1 MAAVAA
7 SSDVFRAVADPTRRN
22 LLAMLVDSDRTVR
35 DLCEPFHMTQPAI
48 SQHLKILSQAGLV
61 TSRPAGR
68 ERYYRLNSKPL
79 EEVYVWA
86 SRFVQLKDPAGH
98 LWRMV
103 ARPDPHRAKRSD

>member
-1 MAAVAA
+1 
-7 SSDVFRAVADPTRRN
+7 
-22 LLAMLVDSDRTVR
+22 MLEEQDRTVR
-35 DLCEPFHMTQPAI
+35 ELCGPFHMTQPAI

-68 ERYYRLNSKPL
+68 ERYYRLNSKPI

-103 ARPDPHRAKRSD
+103 ARPARQRSE